1 MDGSPKTRSFK
12 GRGKKMCFLDGM
24 PYLHPVTSRLWGLG
38 WNLRSMWLEE
48 TDFVPNTAWHEKLNC
63 LKLFNY

>member
-1 MDGSPKTRSFK
+1 
-12 GRGKKMCFLDGM
+12 MCFLDGM

-63 LKLFNY
+63 LKLFINHQIHIIRGFEHKLLL

>member
-12 GRGKKMCFLDGM
+12 GRRKKMGFLDGM

-48 TDFVPNTAWHEKLNC
+48 TDFVPNTA
-63 LKLFNY
+63 